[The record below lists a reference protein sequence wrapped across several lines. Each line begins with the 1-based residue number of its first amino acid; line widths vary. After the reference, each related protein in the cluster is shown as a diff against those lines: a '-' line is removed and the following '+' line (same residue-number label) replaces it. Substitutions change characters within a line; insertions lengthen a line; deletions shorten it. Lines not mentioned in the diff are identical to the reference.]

1 MGLSMQYFA
10 IYTSLL
16 ANDQTGNQFA
26 TNAHLGMQKILETA
40 CTTVTYAAMLNVL
53 FLAALM
59 HATKITQNK
68 AKKYKMPQQWTQT
81 AMFYCVNAVSTQV
94 IIMSEVSTDEQ
105 ENLDTSN
112 VESGKSVAT
121 TLSAATT
128 SPCSCSTAAPPM
140 SWPPP
145 S

>member
-1 MGLSMQYFA
+1 MGLSMQYFV
-10 IYTSLL
+10 IYTLL

-26 TNAHLGMQKILETA
+26 TNAHFGMQKTLETA
-40 CTTVTYAAMLNVL
+40 CTIVTDAAMLNVF

-59 HATKITQNK
+59 HATKITRNK
-68 AKKYKMPQQWTQT
+68 AKKHKMPQLWTQT
-81 AMFYCVNAVSTQV
+81 AMFCCVNAVSTQV
-94 IIMSEVSTDEQ
+94 IIVLEVSTDDQ

-140 SWPPP
+140 SSPPP

>member
-1 MGLSMQYFA
+1 MGLSMQYFV
-10 IYTSLL
+10 IYTLL
-16 ANDQTGNQFA
+16 ANGQTGNQFA

-40 CTTVTYAAMLNVL
+40 CTTVTYAAMLNVF

-68 AKKYKMPQQWTQT
+68 DKKHEMPQQWTQT
-81 AMFYCVNAVSTQV
+81 AMFCCVNAVSTQV
-94 IIMSEVSTDEQ
+94 IIVLEVSTDEQ

-112 VESGKSVAT
+112 VESGKYVAT

-128 SPCSCSTAAPPM
+128 SSCSCSTAAPSMPF
-140 SWPPP
+140 PPP

>member
-10 IYTSLL
+10 IYTLL
-16 ANDQTGNQFA
+16 ANDQTGNQF
-26 TNAHLGMQKILETA
+26 TNHAHLGVQKILETA
-40 CTTVTYAAMLNVL
+40 CTIATDAAMLNV
-53 FLAALM
+53 FYLAALTDAM
-59 HATKITQNK
+59 KITQDE
-68 AKKYKMPQQWTQT
+68 AKKHKMPQLWTQT
-81 AMFYCVNAVSTQV
+81 AMFYYVNAVSTQV
-94 IIMSEVSTDEQ
+94 IIVLEVSTDEQ

-128 SPCSCSTAAPPM
+128 SPCSCPTAAPSTPL
-140 SWPPP
+140 PPP